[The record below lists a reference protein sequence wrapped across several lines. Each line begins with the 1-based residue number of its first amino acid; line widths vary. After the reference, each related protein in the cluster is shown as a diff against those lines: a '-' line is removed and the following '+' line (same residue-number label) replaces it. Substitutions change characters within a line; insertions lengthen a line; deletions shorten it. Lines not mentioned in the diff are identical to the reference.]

1 MRRYKLY
8 AVIVPVLF
16 VSVAFF
22 SGCLPSVPKSTQKT
36 EPPKEEET
44 VVEVGKVAGVGAT
57 GKGQYTETEKAIV
70 PGAAAVAS
78 FYAMKERLA
87 YNVQVKQALD
97 LFEATEGRKPNSQEE
112 FEEKILKANNLV
124 LPELPQGCRYEY
136 DPKTGDLMVM
146 ELQVQK

>member
-1 MRRYKLY
+1 MRHYTLY

-16 VSVAFF
+16 VSVALFT
-22 SGCLPSVPKSTQKT
+22 GCLPSVPTSKPKT
-36 EPPKEEET
+36 DPPKEET

-70 PGAAAVAS
+70 PGAAAMSS

-97 LFEATEGRKPNSQEE
+97 LFEASEGRKPNSHEE
-112 FEEKILKANNLV
+112 FEEKILKANNLT
-124 LPELPQGCRYEY
+124 LPELPEGSRYEY
-136 DPKTGDLMVM
+136 DPATGDLIVWK
-146 ELQVQK
+146 QVQKQ